1 VLWGRIPRG
10 NGGRVAAVLLVDNA
24 AQPMQAA
31 PVAALKGIA
40 VSGNA
45 SKLHVIFTH
54 FDQVKGNNLPGFGD
68 REQHV
73 LASLENVLKSIGD
86 ELGPAAE
93 RVLRRRID
101 QARFFVGGIQ
111 DPLDAKKKA
120 GSRSIHQLD
129 AALNLLADP
138 ELAAD
143 AGPSRPVFN
152 RMNLSLAVME
162 AAKTFHTRW
171 RGILGLDYNPDTHKT
186 NQRLAGNRVIPD
198 RLVSLSDPDTTRS
211 ARANRSAAD
220 RVWPQAAAGRRPARL
235 PRRHQLAQATG
246 TSLTGPPAQTAY
258 CAGAAMNRWWH
269 PSEQK

>member
-1 VLWGRIPRG
+1 VHTRPAPAGRGWSAAASSIFASRDRPVVRPPRCALG
-10 NGGRVAAVLLVDNA
+10 PHPAGQRRSRRRGVAGRQRCPADTGG
-24 AQPMQAA
+24 

-54 FDQVKGNNLPGFGD
+54 FDQVKGDNLPGFSD

-73 LASLENVLKSIGD
+73 LASVENVLKSIGD

-120 GSRSIHQLD
+120 GSRSIQQLD
-129 AALNLLADP
+129 VALNLLADP

-162 AAKTFHTRW
+162 AAKTSHTRW
-171 RGILGLDYNPDTHKT
+171 RGILGLDYNPDTHKNT
-186 NQRLAGNRVIPD
+186 P
-198 RLVSLSDPDTTRS
+198 
-211 ARANRSAAD
+211 AAD
-220 RVWPQAAAGRRPARL
+220 R
-235 PRRHQLAQATG
+235 
-246 TSLTGPPAQTAY
+246 
-258 CAGAAMNRWWH
+258 
-269 PSEQK
+269 

>member
-1 VLWGRIPRG
+1 MVGRSLFNLCLARQARRPAATLCSGAASRGATEVASPRCYWSTTPPS
-10 NGGRVAAVLLVDNA
+10 RCRR
-24 AQPMQAA
+24 PRS
-31 PVAALKGIA
+31 PPSKGIA

-54 FDQVKGNNLPGFGD
+54 FDQVKGDNLPGFSD

-73 LASLENVLKSIGD
+73 LASVENVLKSIGD

-120 GSRSIHQLD
+120 GSRSIQQLD
-129 AALNLLADP
+129 VALNLLADP

-171 RGILGLDYNPDTHKT
+171 RGILGLDYNRDAPKLHRGGRHP
-186 NQRLAGNRVIPD
+186 RLGMAV
-198 RLVSLSDPDTTRS
+198 
-211 ARANRSAAD
+211 
-220 RVWPQAAAGRRPARL
+220 
-235 PRRHQLAQATG
+235 
-246 TSLTGPPAQTAY
+246 
-258 CAGAAMNRWWH
+258 
-269 PSEQK
+269 

>member
-1 VLWGRIPRG
+1 MWVPSPVSCPGGATPPPPVDDRSGDLVSGACTGALPRAHTPCTGRTRLVGRSLFNLCLARQAPSSGRHVVLWGRIPRG

-54 FDQVKGNNLPGFGD
+54 FDQVKGDNLPGFSD

-73 LASLENVLKSIGD
+73 LASVENVLKSIGD

-111 DPLDAKKKA
+111 DPLDAKK
-120 GSRSIHQLD
+120 
-129 AALNLLADP
+129 
-138 ELAAD
+138 
-143 AGPSRPVFN
+143 
-152 RMNLSLAVME
+152 
-162 AAKTFHTRW
+162 
-171 RGILGLDYNPDTHKT
+171 
-186 NQRLAGNRVIPD
+186 
-198 RLVSLSDPDTTRS
+198 
-211 ARANRSAAD
+211 
-220 RVWPQAAAGRRPARL
+220 RPARVRSSSSTW
-235 PRRHQLAQATG
+235 P
-246 TSLTGPPAQTAY
+246 
-258 CAGAAMNRWWH
+258 
-269 PSEQK
+269 

>member
-1 VLWGRIPRG
+1 
-10 NGGRVAAVLLVDNA
+10 
-24 AQPMQAA
+24 
-31 PVAALKGIA
+31 
-40 VSGNA
+40 
-45 SKLHVIFTH
+45 
-54 FDQVKGNNLPGFGD
+54 
-68 REQHV
+68 
-73 LASLENVLKSIGD
+73 VLKSIGD

-120 GSRSIHQLD
+120 GSRSIQQLD

-171 RGILGLDYNPDTHKT
+171 RGILGLDYNPDAPNAAVAPCAAHP
-186 NQRLAGNRVIPD
+186 RV
-198 RLVSLSDPDTTRS
+198 S
-211 ARANRSAAD
+211 
-220 RVWPQAAAGRRPARL
+220 
-235 PRRHQLAQATG
+235 
-246 TSLTGPPAQTAY
+246 
-258 CAGAAMNRWWH
+258 GAESNILI
-269 PSEQK
+269 